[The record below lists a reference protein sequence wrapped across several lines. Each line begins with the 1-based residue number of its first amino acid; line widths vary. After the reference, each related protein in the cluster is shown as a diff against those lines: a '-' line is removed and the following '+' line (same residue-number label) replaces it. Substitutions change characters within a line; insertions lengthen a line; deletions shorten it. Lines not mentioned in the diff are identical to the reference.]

1 MKTIDKTEFRFWKTM
16 AVIVDCFREKATE
29 QCVSQEAFDM
39 SIRQGLVMKKVSVL
53 TANEPEGIPL
63 KKLAEELHLTPGTV
77 SEVVDTMVRKG
88 GLDRIINPND
98 RRAVMIRL
106 TAKSQSYIDSINEK
120 ITEMSKNLLSDFSEE
135 EKAAL
140 VATLE
145 KLQIKLNKTLKK
157 D

>member
-29 QCVSQEAFDM
+29 QCISQETFDM
-39 SIRQGLVMKKVSVL
+39 SIRQGLVMKKVCVL
-53 TANEPEGIPL
+53 TEDEPEGIPL
-63 KKLAEELHLTPGTV
+63 KRLAEELHLTPGTV

-106 TAKSQSYIDSINEK
+106 TEKSQSYIDSINEK
-120 ITEMSKNLLSDFSEE
+120 ITEMSASLLSDFTEE
-135 EKAAL
+135 EKYTL

-145 KLQIKLNKTLKK
+145 KLQTKLNKSLKK